1 MVISRDE
8 YFNTF
13 TQNQSKQK
21 YHHPDDD
28 LEQFAFARTLFQL
41 PKSKLLQLE
50 IWGGLERNTTSHSH
64 KSNSIKNIIILMM
77 ILNSL
82 PLLELYLNLP
92 MQSCLTSIQNMGM
105 TREKYNIKFTQIQF
119 NQ

>member
-28 LEQFAFARTLFQL
+28 LEQFAFARTLFQ
-41 PKSKLLQLE
+41 PPNAKLVK
-50 IWGGLERNTTSHSH
+50 IR
-64 KSNSIKNIIILMM
+64 
-77 ILNSL
+77 
-82 PLLELYLNLP
+82 
-92 MQSCLTSIQNMGM
+92 NMGISL
-105 TREKYNIKFTQIQF
+105 EKYSAGSSQIHL
-119 NQ
+119 N

>member
-28 LEQFAFARTLFQL
+28 LEQFAFARTLFQ
-41 PKSKLLQLE
+41 PPNAKLVK
-50 IWGGLERNTTSHSH
+50 IR
-64 KSNSIKNIIILMM
+64 
-77 ILNSL
+77 
-82 PLLELYLNLP
+82 
-92 MQSCLTSIQNMGM
+92 NMGISL
-105 TREKYNIKFTQIQF
+105 EKYSAGSSQIPL
-119 NQ
+119 N